1 MSTDECGTKL
11 QFSSAPRPCA
21 IASLA
26 RQLRLPAWRVLT
38 PKGVAA

>member
-21 IASLA
+21 IAGAAAQASGLA
-26 RQLRLPAWRVLT
+26 RFDTQRRCRL
-38 PKGVAA
+38 